1 MALLPDKITLK
12 RTTVSTS
19 VCYTKHVYEYADSG
33 DILAPGGPTHSGT
46 PELLCCCVPRCGF
59 DLDFGSDA
67 GLGVEGRPACC
78 CMCEEY
84 GITAGAKS
92 AKKAQ
97 LLLPSFCTRLFDCL
111 AMCGSKLVLRVRED
125 GSSEDKWHIRTLPE
139 CCASHVMQSYI
150 ICKPGST
157 VALGTIILA
166 NRLCCCATALGAVCN
181 IGIDFP
187 SGDDPCSVASK
198 HAILSAA
205 MVIDRYSY
213 APISFSCG

>member
-1 MALLPDKITLK
+1 
-12 RTTVSTS
+12 
-19 VCYTKHVYEYADSG
+19 
-33 DILAPGGPTHSGT
+33 
-46 PELLCCCVPRCGF
+46 
-59 DLDFGSDA
+59 
-67 GLGVEGRPACC
+67 
-78 CMCEEY
+78 
-84 GITAGAKS
+84 
-92 AKKAQ
+92 
-97 LLLPSFCTRLFDCL
+97 
-111 AMCGSKLVLRVRED
+111 
-125 GSSEDKWHIRTLPE
+125 
-139 CCASHVMQSYI
+139 MQSYI